1 MEKETHF
8 SSTYS
13 IPVCVRDFM
22 YLSNLI
28 LLYSQGTGGQE
39 VKELPTGTQPWGWD
53 RRGPA
58 PEPRPGSVEAGGRVP
73 GGEVKGADELG
84 DALGSW
90 AQGKR
95 NSENPSSSG
104 GLLKGMPIGSVGE
117 HKSERRHRPN
127 RSAIA

>member
-8 SSTYS
+8 SSTYY
-13 IPVCVRDFM
+13 IPVCVRHFM

-28 LLYSQGTGGQE
+28 LILLYDQGTGGQE

-58 PEPRPGSVEAGGRVP
+58 PEPSSVEAGGRAP

-90 AQGKR
+90 AQEKR
-95 NSENPSSSG
+95 NSEDPSSSG
-104 GLLKGMPIGSVGE
+104 GLLKGMPVGSVG
-117 HKSERRHRPN
+117 
-127 RSAIA
+127 